1 MPIYY
6 VYNTES
12 NKCVDAGY
20 YKLGEEELVSLTY
33 PNHRIVLMDTSTTP
47 QTIRPV
53 AANILHFL
61 NCYNTYIQ

>member
-53 AANILHFL
+53 APK
-61 NCYNTYIQ
+61 